1 MTSRASPSH
10 RSRALGDFAA
20 PSGEPAFA
28 ALLFHA
34 LLARN
39 GSSAHLRGDHLREV
53 VAHPAAESKKALNA
67 KYGPSLSR
75 STLTKIQKD
84 GEKIVAGI
92 AKSGAAQALSD
103 YKKLETRLRQ
113 ARASEDR
120 YGLKIRYQ
128 VDVYGKAPRIELFTK
143 DDNLTSGPAP
153 YGAPTHRDFMNQVT
167 PIEYRPPVPD
177 FGALLRWLSDRT
189 KK

>member
-1 MTSRASPSH
+1 MSIRLVVLLVAVVLGGARLAAGQEPVVRADQLP
-10 RSRALGDFAA
+10 
-20 PSGEPAFA
+20 
-28 ALLFHA
+28 
-34 LLARN
+34 
-39 GSSAHLRGDHLREV
+39 
-53 VAHPAAESKKALNA
+53 
-67 KYGPSLSR
+67 
-75 STLTKIQKD
+75 I
-84 GEKIVAGI
+84 
-92 AKSGAAQALSD
+92 D

-177 FGALLRWLSDRT
+177 FGALLRWLSERT

>member
-1 MTSRASPSH
+1 MSIRLVVLLVAVVLGGTRVTAGQEPVVRADQLP
-10 RSRALGDFAA
+10 
-20 PSGEPAFA
+20 
-28 ALLFHA
+28 
-34 LLARN
+34 
-39 GSSAHLRGDHLREV
+39 
-53 VAHPAAESKKALNA
+53 
-67 KYGPSLSR
+67 
-75 STLTKIQKD
+75 I
-84 GEKIVAGI
+84 
-92 AKSGAAQALSD
+92 D

-177 FGALLRWLSDRT
+177 FGALLQIGRAHV
-189 KK
+189 